1 MNAQLERTER
11 LFGAEAME
19 RLRRS
24 RVLVFG
30 AGGVGGFVIEAL
42 TRSGVGTL
50 GICDSDDIA
59 LSNLNRQIIATHRT
73 VGMQKA
79 DAYEARIREIDPD
92 IIVKKYPVFYL
103 PDSETAELFDFS
115 EYDYIVDAID
125 TVAAKIDII
134 LRAIEAGTPVISS
147 MGCGNRVD
155 PGKLAITDIYK
166 TNMDPLAKVMRRE
179 LKKRGVK
186 KLKVLCSS
194 ESPVVPLDLGT
205 GQAEDFGQDGA
216 EMPQAQRTP
225 AASGKKVPPGSTAF
239 VPSAGGLMIAA
250 EVVRDLTGF
259 DPAGRTKGG
268 KQTAK

>member
-1 MNAQLERTER
+1 MRK
-11 LFGAEAME
+11 
-19 RLRRS
+19 
-24 RVLVFG
+24 V
-30 AGGVGGFVIEAL
+30 
-42 TRSGVGTL
+42 
-50 GICDSDDIA
+50 
-59 LSNLNRQIIATHRT
+59 
-73 VGMQKA
+73 
-79 DAYEARIREIDPD
+79 DAFEARIREIDPD
-92 IIVKKYPVFYL
+92 VIVEKYPVFYL
-103 PDSETAELFDFS
+103 PETETAAMFDFS
-115 EYDYIVDAID
+115 KYDYIVDAID

-216 EMPQAQRTP
+216 EMPQGQRMP
-225 AASGKKVPPGSTAF
+225 AALGKKVPPGSTAF

-250 EVVRDLTGF
+250 EVVRELSGF

>member
-11 LFGAEAME
+11 LFGTEAME

-42 TRSGVGTL
+42 ARSGIGTL

-73 VGMQKA
+73 VGMRKV
-79 DAYEARIREIDPD
+79 DAFEARIREIDPD
-92 IIVKKYPVFYL
+92 VIVEKYPVFYL
-103 PDSETAELFDFS
+103 PETEMAAMFDFS
-115 EYDYIVDAID
+115 KYDYIVDAID

-134 LRAIEAGTPVISS
+134 LRAIEAGIPVISS

-194 ESPVVPLDLGT
+194 ESPVVPLDLESGR
-205 GQAEDFGQDGA
+205 AEDFGQDGA
-216 EMPQAQRTP
+216 EPQDLQTP

-250 EVVRDLTGF
+250 EVVRELSGF
-259 DPAGRTKGG
+259 DPASRTKGG